1 MYGRAN
7 HRKVMMQKTE
17 EGCLLNVR
25 FSHTCD
31 PPVGGYHYLQYLLF
45 TIAMV
50 QNDHLRGNKI
60 FDPPCCQ
67 REGSTVR
74 WGAWGWANC
83 SLHVPTNYCR
93 YQPRKL
99 CFCWSFDN
107 IVFVFDER
115 GQFTRSTQHLEF
127 LPAKFSENFP
137 PNRNKPMPCTVLI
150 VFLNA
155 EKGQPDITVCH
166 SDQNF

>member
-1 MYGRAN
+1 MSDSLIHVILQLEAN
-7 HRKVMMQKTE
+7 
-17 EGCLLNVR
+17 
-25 FSHTCD
+25 
-31 PPVGGYHYLQYLLF
+31 HYLQYLLF

-50 QNDHLRGNKI
+50 QNEHLRGNKI

-74 WGAWGWANC
+74 WGAWGWARC

-115 GQFTRSTQHLEF
+115 GQFTRSTQQLEI
-127 LPAKFSENFP
+127 LQAKFSENSHP
-137 PNRNKPMPCTVLI
+137 TEINRCPAQFWLSFWKLI
-150 VFLNA
+150 KDNLTRFVGVFFWLF
-155 EKGQPDITVCH
+155 ITVCH
-166 SDQNF
+166 SDQNFEMGKLL